1 MNLNKSTRVRVGIK
15 LRLKS
20 GKSNKIYQKGNNMG
34 TILDTCTP
42 KQAKSECSGT
52 DWNLKSLTHSMGM
65 DTGHG
70 GQ

>member
-1 MNLNKSTRVRVGIK
+1 
-15 LRLKS
+15 
-20 GKSNKIYQKGNNMG
+20 MG